1 MRRLPFVA
9 ALLFGAAFLL
19 AGCLEAKLVPT
30 QDLPVAAP
38 WRAPESLEYVLLH
51 RTKGNEI
58 GRGTLEVAEKDG
70 RIELSQKFK
79 NAQDYDNSAVLVEP
93 ATLKPISG
101 TRDRLVDDE
110 RKRLRSEYDAT
121 ENVVTII
128 EIKDSGE
135 RPVPHRLKDNY
146 YDNDSSLFLWRS
158 LNFVVGFTANYHTIV
173 TGSGEQPV
181 LHLEVTRKERI
192 TVPAGTFDTWRL
204 EIRGQDRNQVA
215 WYADTPGRPLVQYD
229 NSVQLFRL
237 TTVPP
242 S

>member
-1 MRRLPFVA
+1 
-9 ALLFGAAFLL
+9 
-19 AGCLEAKLVPT
+19 
-30 QDLPVAAP
+30 
-38 WRAPESLEYVLLH
+38 
-51 RTKGNEI
+51 
-58 GRGTLEVAEKDG
+58 
-70 RIELSQKFK
+70 
-79 NAQDYDNSAVLVEP
+79 VLVEP